1 MNNTANILPMAP
13 ALFECAAEALIQAK
27 AAEIAANLRRLE
39 AERDVLHLLG
49 EIDAEGT
56 HKSTSG
62 NYTVT
67 VRSSMNRTIDRDV
80 LTQIA
85 PQIPEQI
92 AKRLFRWKLELELRE
107 LRYVQDNEPELYGIV
122 AQAITMKPAKPAVTV
137 ERVEG

>member
-1 MNNTANILPMAP
+1 MNNTATNILPMP
-13 ALFECAAEALIQAK
+13 SALERAAEALIQAK
-27 AAEIAANLRRLE
+27 AAEIAANQRRLE

-49 EIDAEGT
+49 EIEAEGT

-80 LTQIA
+80 LVQIA

-92 AKRLFRWKLELELRE
+92 AKRLFRWKPELELRE
-107 LRYVQDNEPELYGIV
+107 LRYVQDNEPELYAVI
-122 AQAITMKPAKPAVTV
+122 AQAITMKPAKPTVTV